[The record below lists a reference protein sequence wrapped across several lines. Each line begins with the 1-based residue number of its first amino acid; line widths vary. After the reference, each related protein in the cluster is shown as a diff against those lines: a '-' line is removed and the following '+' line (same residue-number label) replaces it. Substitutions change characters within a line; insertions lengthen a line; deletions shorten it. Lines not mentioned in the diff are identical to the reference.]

1 MRLPSERRG
10 LKRSRVGRLA
20 SLMVHGNGKSEGET
34 AKKIKDKEAKKRKE
48 KEEEK
53 EFWKVVHE
61 FPVHWCGTLG

>member
-1 MRLPSERRG
+1 
-10 LKRSRVGRLA
+10 
-20 SLMVHGNGKSEGET
+20 MVHGNGKSEGET
-34 AKKIKDKEAKKRKE
+34 AKKIKDKEAKKRQE